1 MAKATAGSIHCP
13 NCGGAL
19 TPGRTQCAYCRAR
32 LATIACPSCFQP
44 VFAGSAFCSHCGDAV
59 QRVEGPPA
67 VRSCPRCRQV
77 MREVTVGTL
86 TLDEC
91 ERCDGTWIA
100 AAPFVR
106 LCRERE
112 ARVGFLNSDF
122 ARAENDDAAG
132 DGRSGSGRAR
142 VWETK
147 IRYWPCPA
155 CGTMMNRVN
164 FSRVSGVVLDVC
176 KAHGTYF
183 DAGELHRVMRFIEDG
198 GVDRAREKER
208 NELEDERWRAKMLR
222 DSPMTPTLGGSIPAD
237 TRTRWMLEGARAVDG
252 ASVIDVAEF
261 IASLFRD

>member
-1 MAKATAGSIHCP
+1 
-13 NCGGAL
+13 
-19 TPGRTQCAYCRAR
+19 
-32 LATIACPSCFQP
+32 
-44 VFAGSAFCSHCGDAV
+44 
-59 QRVEGPPA
+59 
-67 VRSCPRCRQV
+67 
-77 MREVTVGTL
+77 MREVTVGAL

-91 ERCDGTWIA
+91 ERCDGTWVA
-100 AAPFVR
+100 ADAFVR

-112 ARVGFLNSDF
+112 TRVGFLNSDF
-122 ARAENDDAAG
+122 ARAADDGAARDGAAG
-132 DGRSGSGRAR
+132 GGLPRA
-142 VWETK
+142 VETK

-155 CGTMMNRVN
+155 CGSMMNRVN

-222 DSPMTPTLGGSIPAD
+222 DSPTVPAFGGSIPAE
-237 TRTRWMLEGARAVDG
+237 TRTRWLLESAGAANG
-252 ASVIDVAEF
+252 AGAAIDIAAL